1 MRAFVIAAAAALMS
15 TSATARA
22 QSQSNTDKSA
32 SQGSAQSSASTSP
45 SSSSQSSSSA
55 TPSTSSQS
63 SATRSQS
70 SDSSS
75 MAQTPP
81 SSQSSTS
88 QSSSSQMGTSAT
100 SSTELSGVLKK
111 VDKDKRKISISSA
124 TGGEQELKISQN
136 ATITRDGSQAA
147 LDQLKEGE
155 QVRASFDP
163 SSKEA
168 TKLEIQSSGSDQPKS
183 DKSETKSKSDSK
195 KY

>member
-1 MRAFVIAAAAALMS
+1 MRALVIAAAAALMS

-32 SQGSAQSSASTSP
+32 SPGSSASTSP
-45 SSSSQSSSSA
+45 SGSGQSSSSA

-63 SATRSQS
+63 SATSTQS

-81 SSQSSTS
+81 SSQSATS

-183 DKSETKSKSDSK
+183 DKSETKTKSDSK